1 MSLLDR
7 YSDFVQERGKKTK
20 VALVGAGQMGQGIVT
35 QINKMPDTDLVL
47 IVDKNEDKLDMAR
60 SKYNQNNDITIS
72 TNLDSLDDKDLDIV
86 IEATGTPSSGAEV
99 AFKVLNR
106 NINLILLNVETEATI
121 GLALNREAEK
131 NNTIVTVGD
140 GDEPVAAVELFNFAR
155 EISLDVIAIG
165 KGKNNPF
172 DVFKTPMDL
181 EKEAKEKKMNP
192 YMLTSF
198 VDGSK
203 TMIEMAA
210 LANYLDFDIDI
221 DGMHGPNST
230 YDELNS
236 IFIPK
241 TSGGILENTNVVDF
255 AFGVAP
261 GVFAIVYS
269 EDDYVNYEMEYLK
282 MGKGPYWTLYRPYHL
297 TSLEIPRTIMK
308 LMVEKETQL
317 SAKKYVV
324 KSDLVELHKSTS
336 NKSATYALHFDTE
349 ETNQFCDFTEN
360 IQNLIS
366 ASNVAH
372 GSVTISTP
380 HTTTAIIINES
391 ETGYI
396 NDFKRKLEELIPSD
410 SYYEHDDWDLRTE
423 NMQEDE
429 NVNGRSHVRGS
440 IVGSTSV
447 TLPVVDSEIIL
458 GRWQRLF
465 FVELD
470 CARPRRLFIQIQDL
484 D

>member
-1 MSLLDR
+1 MSLLNR
-7 YSDFVQERGKKTK
+7 YSNFVKERGKKTK

-35 QINKMPDTDLVL
+35 QINKMEDTDLVL
-47 IVDKNEDKLDMAR
+47 IVDKNQDKLDLAR
-60 SKYNQNNDITIS
+60 SKYDTDKDITILS
-72 TNLDSLDDKDLDIV
+72 HLDSLDDQDLDVV
-86 IEATGTPSSGAEV
+86 IEATGTPSSGADV

-121 GLALNREAEK
+121 GLALNKEAEK

-140 GDEPVAAVELFNFAR
+140 GDEPVAAVELFNFAK

-172 DVFKTPMDL
+172 DVFKTPKDL
-181 EKEAKEKKMNP
+181 EKEALKKNMNP

-210 LANYLDFDIDI
+210 LANYLDFNIDT

-241 TSGGILENTNVVDF
+241 SSGGILEKTNIVDF

-261 GVFAIVYS
+261 GVFVIVYS

-308 LMVEKETQL
+308 LMVDKETQL
-317 SAKKYVV
+317 SARKWNVEVVAYSKK
-324 KSDLVELHKSTS
+324 DLK
-336 NKSATYALHFDTE
+336 AG
-349 ETNQFCDFTEN
+349 TNLGSIGGEN
-360 IQNLIS
+360 IYGKAMRVENSKNLAPLGLSENNILNSDVKKGDPIEIKNIDLTDNQLYKYWLSQNS
-366 ASNVAH
+366 
-372 GSVTISTP
+372 
-380 HTTTAIIINES
+380 
-391 ETGYI
+391 
-396 NDFKRKLEELIPSD
+396 
-410 SYYEHDDWDLRTE
+410 
-423 NMQEDE
+423 
-429 NVNGRSHVRGS
+429 
-440 IVGSTSV
+440 
-447 TLPVVDSEIIL
+447 
-458 GRWQRLF
+458 
-465 FVELD
+465 
-470 CARPRRLFIQIQDL
+470 
-484 D
+484 